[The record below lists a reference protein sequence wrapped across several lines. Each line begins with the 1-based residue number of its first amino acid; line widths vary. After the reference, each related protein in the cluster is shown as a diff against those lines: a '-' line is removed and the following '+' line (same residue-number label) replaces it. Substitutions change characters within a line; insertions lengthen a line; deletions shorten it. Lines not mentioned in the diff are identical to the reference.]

1 MNNLDK
7 LKQLIKELSLKE
19 NELQEVY
26 ISYGQVKSKVE
37 LEIFTLL
44 KEHDVTMDE
53 IQKIIEET
61 IKDKSTQ
68 DTDEQNDSLI
78 SKEKIKFF
86 KED

>member
-1 MNNLDK
+1 MNNLNK

-37 LEIFTLL
+37 LEVFTLL